1 MRRVFLLRAYGDF
14 AIAVQAL
21 AATDSIV
28 ASLHLKPLY
37 EALVSRSCISPRTPR
52 SIEFVDFGITGSQL
66 NLFTNKSFF
75 SIDTFRQLSKI
86 KDYISAN
93 PGSSDFVEQSAR
105 LGLLNFFTGHS
116 FKAIFETGQ
125 PVYAAYGLPALGL
138 ERKGDKVLILPD
150 ARLPKRVIP
159 SSILARMEG
168 QVARFGS
175 DYTSFEQLIDL
186 IQASDYVVASDSL
199 PLHLAYLCRK
209 PHFILYPDGGK
220 QDFFTPDALA
230 SGSFSTFSQFTHV

>member
-37 EALVSRSCISPRTPR
+37 NALISRGCISPLV
-52 SIEFVDFGITGSQL
+52 IDFVDFGIAGSQL
-66 NLFTNKSFF
+66 NLFTNKGLLSV
-75 SIDTFRQLSKI
+75 DTIRQLSKI
-86 KDYISAN
+86 KQYIQAN

-116 FKAIFETGQ
+116 FQSIFETGQ
-125 PVYAAYGLPALGL
+125 PVYATYGLPAQGL

-150 ARLPKRVIP
+150 ARLLKRVIP
-159 SSILARMEG
+159 SSILSRIDG
-168 QVARFGS
+168 RVARFGV

-186 IQASDYVVASDSL
+186 IQASDYVVTSDSL
-199 PLHLAYLCRK
+199 PLHLAFLCRK

-230 SGSFSTFSQFTHV
+230 SGSFSTFSQFNHV

>member
-21 AATDSIV
+21 AATDVIV

-37 EALVSRSCISPRTPR
+37 DALISRGCISPCI
-52 SIEFVDFGITGSQL
+52 IEFVDFGIQGSQL
-66 NLFTNKSFF
+66 NLFTNKTFF
-75 SIDTFRQLSKI
+75 RIDTFRQLSKI
-86 KDYISAN
+86 RKYIRTN
-93 PGSSDFVEQSAR
+93 PGTSDFVEQSAR

-116 FKAIFETGQ
+116 FKAIFETRE
-125 PVYAAYGLPALGL
+125 PVYAAYGLQAQGL
-138 ERKGDKVLILPD
+138 VRNGDKVLILPD

-159 SSILARMEG
+159 SSILARMDG

-175 DYTSFEQLIDL
+175 DYASYDQLIDL
-186 IQASDYVVASDSL
+186 IQASDYVVTSDSL

-209 PHFILYPDGGK
+209 PHLILYPDGGK

-230 SGSFSTFSQFTHV
+230 SGSFSTFSQFSHV

>member
-21 AATDSIV
+21 ASTDQIV
-28 ASLHLKPLY
+28 ASLHLKSLY
-37 EALVSRSCISPRTPR
+37 DALISRGCISPRT
-52 SIEFVDFGITGSQL
+52 IEFVDFGIRGSQL
-66 NLFTNKSFF
+66 NLLTNKNFF
-75 SIDTFRQLSKI
+75 HVDTFRQLSKI
-86 KDYISAN
+86 KAYLRAN

-105 LGLLNFFTGHS
+105 LSLLNIFTEHS
-116 FKAIFETGQ
+116 FKAKFKTGQ

-138 ERKGDKVLILPD
+138 ERKGEKVLILPD
-150 ARLPKRVIP
+150 ARLSKRIIP
-159 SSILARMEG
+159 SSILARIDAR
-168 QVARFGS
+168 VARFGS
-175 DYTSFEQLIDL
+175 DYTTFEQLIDL
-186 IQASDYVVASDSL
+186 IQASDYVVAADSL
-199 PLHLAYLCRK
+199 PVHLAYLCRK

>member
-1 MRRVFLLRAYGDF
+1 MH
-14 AIAVQAL
+14 AIPS
-21 AATDSIV
+21 SI
-28 ASLHLKPLY
+28 A
-37 EALVSRSCISPRTPR
+37 
-52 SIEFVDFGITGSQL
+52 
-66 NLFTNKSFF
+66 
-75 SIDTFRQLSKI
+75 
-86 KDYISAN
+86 
-93 PGSSDFVEQSAR
+93 FVEQSAR

-116 FKAIFETGQ
+116 VHSIFETGQ

-150 ARLPKRVIP
+150 ARLPKRIIP
-159 SSILARMEG
+159 SSILARIDG
-168 QVARFGS
+168 RVARFGV
-175 DYTSFEQLIDL
+175 DYTSFEQLVDL
-186 IQASDYVVASDSL
+186 IKASDYVVTSDSL

>member
-21 AATDSIV
+21 AVTDLIV

-37 EALVSRSCISPRTPR
+37 DALVSRGCISPRV
-52 SIEFVDFGITGSQL
+52 IEFVDFGIRGSQL
-66 NLFTNKSFF
+66 NLFTNKAFF
-75 SIDTFRQLSKI
+75 SFDTFRQLSKI
-86 KDYISAN
+86 KQYIQAN
-93 PGSSDFVEQSAR
+93 PSSNDFVEQSAR

-116 FKAIFETGQ
+116 FKAIFETGE
-125 PVYAAYGLPALGL
+125 PVYAAYGLPALEL

-150 ARLPKRVIP
+150 ARLAKRVIP
-159 SSILARMEG
+159 ASIVERIDG
-168 QVARFGS
+168 RVARFGS

-186 IQASDYVVASDSL
+186 IQASDYVVTSDSL
-199 PLHLAYLCRK
+199 PLHLAYLCHK

-230 SGSFSTFSQFTHV
+230 AGSCSTFSQFTHV

>member
-21 AATDSIV
+21 AATDVIV

-37 EALVSRSCISPRTPR
+37 DALISRGNISPR
-52 SIEFVDFGITGSQL
+52 SIDFVDFGIKGSQL
-66 NLFTNKSFF
+66 NLFTNKALFR
-75 SIDTFRQLSKI
+75 IDTFRQLSKI
-86 KDYISAN
+86 KQYVQSN

-116 FKAIFETGQ
+116 FEAIFETGE
-125 PVYAAYGLPALGL
+125 PVYAAYALPAQGL
-138 ERKGDKVLILPD
+138 ERKGDKVLVLPD

-175 DYTSFEQLIDL
+175 DYSNFEQLIDL
-186 IQASDYVVASDSL
+186 IQVADYVVTSDSL

-230 SGSFSTFSQFTHV
+230 SESFSTFSQFTHV

>member
-28 ASLHLKPLY
+28 ASLHFKPLY
-37 EALVSRSCISPRTPR
+37 DALISRGCISPR
-52 SIEFVDFGITGSQL
+52 SIEFVDFGIKGSQL
-66 NLFTNKSFF
+66 NLFTNKGLLSV
-75 SIDTFRQLSKI
+75 DTISQLSKI
-86 KDYISAN
+86 KQYIQTAS
-93 PGSSDFVEQSAR
+93 GSSDFVEQSAR

-116 FKAIFETGQ
+116 FQSIFETGQ
-125 PVYAAYGLPALGL
+125 PVYAAYGLPAQEL
-138 ERKGDKVLILPD
+138 ERNGDKVLILPD
-150 ARLPKRVIP
+150 ARLPKRIIP
-159 SSILARMEG
+159 SSILARIDG
-168 QVARFGS
+168 RVARFGV

-186 IQASDYVVASDSL
+186 IQASDYVVTSDSL
-199 PLHLAYLCRK
+199 PLHLAFLCRK

>member
-21 AATDSIV
+21 ASTDAIV

-37 EALVSRSCISPRTPR
+37 DALISRGCISPRTPR

-66 NLFTNKSFF
+66 NLFTNKALF
-75 SIDTFRQLSKI
+75 SSDTFLQLSKI
-86 KDYISAN
+86 KQYIQAN
-93 PGSSDFVEQSAR
+93 PGSSDFVEQSTR

-116 FKAIFETGQ
+116 FHSIFETGA
-125 PVYAAYGLPALGL
+125 PVYDAYGLQAQGL
-138 ERKGDKVLILPD
+138 DRKGDKVLILPD

-159 SSILARMEG
+159 SSILERMEG
-168 QVARFGS
+168 RVARFGS
-175 DYTSFEQLIDL
+175 DYSNFEQLIDL
-186 IQASDYVVASDSL
+186 ILAADYVVTSDSL

-230 SGSFSTFSQFTHV
+230 FGSFSTFSQFTHV

>member
-21 AATDSIV
+21 AATDKIV

-37 EALVSRSCISPRTPR
+37 DALISRGCISPRLP
-52 SIEFVDFGITGSQL
+52 SLIEFVDFGISGSQL
-66 NLFTNKSFF
+66 NLFTNKALF

-105 LGLLNFFTGHS
+105 LWLLNFFTGHS
-116 FKAIFETGQ
+116 YNAIFETGQ
-125 PVYAAYGLPALGL
+125 PVYAAYGLQAQSL

-150 ARLPKRVIP
+150 ARLPKRIIP
-159 SSILARMEG
+159 SSILSRMEG
-168 QVARFGS
+168 QVARFGV

-186 IQASDYVVASDSL
+186 IQAADYVVTSDSL

-220 QDFFTPDALA
+220 QDFFAPDALA

>member
-21 AATDSIV
+21 AATDVIV

-37 EALVSRSCISPRTPR
+37 DALIFRGCIAPR

-66 NLFTNKSFF
+66 NLFTNREFLSF
-75 SIDTFRQLSKI
+75 DTFRQLAKI
-86 KDYISAN
+86 KKYIQAN
-93 PGSSDFVEQSAR
+93 PGSVDFVEQSAR

-116 FKAIFETGQ
+116 FKAFFETGA
-125 PVYAAYGLPALGL
+125 PVYMAYGLKSQRL
-138 ERKGDKVLILPD
+138 KKQGDKVLILPD
-150 ARLPKRVIP
+150 ARLPKRIIP
-159 SSILARMEG
+159 EAILARIDG
-168 QVARFGS
+168 RVARFGS
-175 DYTSFEQLIDL
+175 DYLNFEKLIDL
-186 IQASDYVVASDSL
+186 IQASDYVVTSDSL

-230 SGSFSTFSQFTHV
+230 SGSFSTFSQFSHV

>member
-21 AATDSIV
+21 ASTDQIV

-37 EALVSRSCISPRTPR
+37 DALISRGCISPRR
-52 SIEFVDFGITGSQL
+52 IEFIDFGISGSQL
-66 NLFTNKSFF
+66 NLLTNKNFF
-75 SIDTFRQLSKI
+75 HVDTFRQLSKI
-86 KDYISAN
+86 KAYLRAN
-93 PGSSDFVEQSAR
+93 PRSSDFVEQNAR
-105 LGLLNFFTGHS
+105 LGLLNIFTGHS
-116 FKAIFETGQ
+116 FKAIFETGA

-138 ERKGDKVLILPD
+138 ERNGEKVLILPD
-150 ARLPKRVIP
+150 ARLSKRIIP
-159 SSILARMEG
+159 SSILARIDG
-168 QVARFGS
+168 RVARFGS
-175 DYTSFEQLIDL
+175 DYATFEQLIDL
-186 IQASDYVVASDSL
+186 IQASDYVVAADSL

>member
-21 AATDSIV
+21 ASTDRIV

-37 EALVSRSCISPRTPR
+37 DAMISRGCISPQ
-52 SIEFVDFGITGSQL
+52 SIDFVDFGIRGSQF
-66 NLFTNKSFF
+66 NLFTNKTFF

-86 KDYISAN
+86 KQYVRAN
-93 PGSSDFVEQSAR
+93 PGSTDFVEQSAR
-105 LGLLNFFTGHS
+105 LGLLNFFTEHS
-116 FKAIFETGQ
+116 FKAIFETGE
-125 PVYAAYGLPALGL
+125 PVYAAYGLPAQSL

-159 SSILARMEG
+159 SSILSRIEG

-175 DYTSFEQLIDL
+175 EYSNFEQLIDL
-186 IQASDYVVASDSL
+186 IQASDYVVAADSL
-199 PLHLAYLCRK
+199 PIHLAHLCRK
-209 PHFILYPDGGK
+209 PHYILYPDGGK
-220 QDFFTPDALA
+220 LDFFTPDALA
-230 SGSFSTFSQFTHV
+230 SGSYSTFSQFSHV

>member
-21 AATDSIV
+21 ASTDRIV

-37 EALVSRSCISPRTPR
+37 DAMISRGCISPQ
-52 SIEFVDFGITGSQL
+52 SIDFVDFGIRGSQF
-66 NLFTNKSFF
+66 NLFTNKTFF

-86 KDYISAN
+86 KQYVRAN
-93 PGSSDFVEQSAR
+93 PGSTDFVEQSAR
-105 LGLLNFFTGHS
+105 LGLLNFFTEHS
-116 FKAIFETGQ
+116 FKAIFETGE
-125 PVYAAYGLPALGL
+125 PVYAAYGLPAQSL

-159 SSILARMEG
+159 SSILSRIEG

-175 DYTSFEQLIDL
+175 EYSNFEQLIDL
-186 IQASDYVVASDSL
+186 IQASDYVVAADSL
-199 PLHLAYLCRK
+199 PIHLAYLCRK
-209 PHFILYPDGGK
+209 PHYILYPDGGK
-220 QDFFTPDALA
+220 LDFFTPDALA
-230 SGSFSTFSQFTHV
+230 TSSFSTFSQFTHV

>member
-21 AATDSIV
+21 AATDVIV
-28 ASLHLKPLY
+28 ASSHLKPLY
-37 EALVSRSCISPRTPR
+37 DALISRGCISPCI
-52 SIEFVDFGITGSQL
+52 IEFVDFGIQGSQL
-66 NLFTNKSFF
+66 NLFTNKTFF

-86 KDYISAN
+86 RKYIRTN
-93 PGSSDFVEQSAR
+93 PGTSDFVEQSAR

-116 FKAIFETGQ
+116 FKAIFETRE
-125 PVYAAYGLPALGL
+125 PVYAAYGLQAQGL
-138 ERKGDKVLILPD
+138 VRNGDKVLILPD

-159 SSILARMEG
+159 SSILARMDG

-175 DYTSFEQLIDL
+175 DYASFEQLIDL
-186 IQASDYVVASDSL
+186 IQAADYVVTSDSL

>member
-21 AATDSIV
+21 PATDSIV

-37 EALVSRSCISPRTPR
+37 DALISRGCISSRP
-52 SIEFVDFGITGSQL
+52 IDFVDFGIKGSQL
-66 NLFTNKSFF
+66 NLFTNKAFF

-105 LGLLNFFTGHS
+105 IGLLNFFTGHS
-116 FKAIFETGQ
+116 FQSIFETGE

-138 ERKGDKVLILPD
+138 ERKGEKVLILPD
-150 ARLPKRVIP
+150 ARLSKRIIP
-159 SSILARMEG
+159 SSILAGIDGR
-168 QVARFGS
+168 VARFGV
-175 DYTSFEQLIDL
+175 DYTSFEQLVEL
-186 IQASDYVVASDSL
+186 IQESDYVVTADSL

-209 PHFILYPDGGK
+209 PHFIVYPDGGK

>member
-21 AATDSIV
+21 AATDAVV
-28 ASLHLKPLY
+28 ASTHLKPLY
-37 EALVSRSCISPRTPR
+37 DSMISRGCISPRF
-52 SIEFVDFGITGSQL
+52 IEFVDFGITGSQL

-86 KDYISAN
+86 KQYVNAN
-93 PGSSDFVEQSAR
+93 PGSNDFVEQSAR

-116 FKAIFETGQ
+116 FKAIFETGE
-125 PVYAAYGLPALGL
+125 PVYAAYGLPGQGL

-150 ARLPKRVIP
+150 ARLPKRIIP
-159 SSILARMEG
+159 SSILSQIDG
-168 QVARFGS
+168 KVARFGS

-186 IQASDYVVASDSL
+186 IQAADYVVTSDSL

-230 SGSFSTFSQFTHV
+230 SGSFSTFSQFTNV

>member
-1 MRRVFLLRAYGDF
+1 MHRVFLLRAYGDF

-21 AATDSIV
+21 AATDVIV

-37 EALVSRSCISPRTPR
+37 DALISRGCIPSRSID
-52 SIEFVDFGITGSQL
+52 FVDFGITGSQL
-66 NLFTNKSFF
+66 NLFTNRGFLSF
-75 SIDTFRQLSKI
+75 DTFRQLAKI
-86 KDYISAN
+86 KKYIQAN
-93 PGSSDFVEQSAR
+93 PVSGDFVEQSAR

-116 FKAIFETGQ
+116 FNAIFETGA
-125 PVYAAYGLPALGL
+125 PVYAAYGLQAQGL
-138 ERKGDKVLILPD
+138 EKRWDNVLILPD

-159 SSILARMEG
+159 SSILSRIDG
-168 QVARFGS
+168 RVARFGAEYS
-175 DYTSFEQLIDL
+175 NFEQLIDL

-199 PLHLAYLCRK
+199 PLHLANLCRK

>member
-28 ASLHLKPLY
+28 ASLHLKPLF
-37 EALVSRSCISPRTPR
+37 EALVSRGCILPRA
-52 SIEFVDFGITGSQL
+52 IEFVDFGIHGSQL
-66 NLFTNKSFF
+66 NLFTNKGLLSV
-75 SIDTFRQLSKI
+75 DTIRQLSKI
-86 KDYISAN
+86 TQYIQAAS
-93 PGSSDFVEQSAR
+93 GSNDFVEQSAR

-116 FKAIFETGQ
+116 FQSIFETGQ
-125 PVYAAYGLPALGL
+125 PVYAAYGLPAQGL
-138 ERKGDKVLILPD
+138 VRNGDKVLILPD

-159 SSILARMEG
+159 SSILVRIDG
-168 QVARFGS
+168 RVARFGS
-175 DYTSFEQLIDL
+175 DYTTFEELIDL
-186 IQASDYVVASDSL
+186 IQASDYVVTSDSL

-209 PHFILYPDGGK
+209 PHLILYPDGGK

-230 SGSFSTFSQFTHV
+230 SGSFSTFSQFSHV

>member
-21 AATDSIV
+21 AATDVIV

-37 EALVSRSCISPRTPR
+37 DALISQGCIAPRA
-52 SIEFVDFGITGSQL
+52 IEFVDFGITGSQL
-66 NLFTNKSFF
+66 NLFTNKAFF
-75 SIDTFRQLSKI
+75 SIDTFGQIAKI
-86 KDYISAN
+86 KQYLRAN
-93 PGSSDFVEQSAR
+93 PGYIDFVEQSAR
-105 LGLLNFFTGHS
+105 LSLLNLFTGHS
-116 FKAIFETGQ
+116 FNAIFETGA

-150 ARLPKRVIP
+150 ARLPKRIIP
-159 SSILARMEG
+159 SSILSRIDG
-168 QVARFGS
+168 RVARFGAEYS
-175 DYTSFEQLIDL
+175 NFEQLIDL
-186 IQASDYVVASDSL
+186 IQASDIVVTADSL

>member
-21 AATDSIV
+21 AATDVIV

-37 EALVSRSCISPRTPR
+37 DALISRGCISPRT
-52 SIEFVDFGITGSQL
+52 IDFVDFGITGSQL
-66 NLFTNKSFF
+66 NLFTNKTFF
-75 SIDTFRQLSKI
+75 SIDTFRQLLKI
-86 KDYISAN
+86 KQYVCAN

-116 FKAIFETGQ
+116 FKAIFETRE
-125 PVYAAYGLPALGL
+125 PVYAAYALPAQGL

-159 SSILARMEG
+159 SSILARIDG

-175 DYTSFEQLIDL
+175 DYTTFEQLIDL
-186 IQASDYVVASDSL
+186 IQASDYVVTSDSL

>member
-21 AATDSIV
+21 PATDTIV

-37 EALVSRSCISPRTPR
+37 DALISRGCISLRA
-52 SIEFVDFGITGSQL
+52 IEFVDFGIQGSQL
-66 NLFTNKSFF
+66 NLFTNKALF
-75 SIDTFRQLSKI
+75 SIDTFSQLSKI
-86 KDYISAN
+86 KQYIQAN
-93 PGSSDFVEQSAR
+93 PGSVDFVEQSAR

-116 FKAIFETGQ
+116 FKAIFETGR

-138 ERKGDKVLILPD
+138 ERDGDKVLILPD

-159 SSILARMEG
+159 SSILARMKG

-175 DYTSFEQLIDL
+175 DYATFEQLIDL
-186 IQASDYVVASDSL
+186 IQAADYVVTSDSL

-230 SGSFSTFSQFTHV
+230 SGSFSTFSHFTHV

>member
-21 AATDSIV
+21 AATDAIV
-28 ASLHLKPLY
+28 ASMHLKPLY
-37 EALVSRSCISPRTPR
+37 DALISQGCISPRI
-52 SIEFVDFGITGSQL
+52 IEFVDFGIQGSQL
-66 NLFTNKSFF
+66 NLFTNKTFF

-86 KDYISAN
+86 KQYIQAN

-105 LGLLNFFTGHS
+105 LGLLNFYTGHS
-116 FKAIFETGQ
+116 FKAIFETEE

-150 ARLPKRVIP
+150 ARLPKRIIP
-159 SSILARMEG
+159 SSILSRMEG

-186 IQASDYVVASDSL
+186 IQSSDYVVTSDSL
-199 PLHLAYLCRK
+199 PLHLAYLCHK

>member
-14 AIAVQAL
+14 AIAVQGL
-21 AATDSIV
+21 AATDVIV

-37 EALVSRSCISPRTPR
+37 DALISRGCISPRL
-52 SIEFVDFGITGSQL
+52 IDFVDFGIKGSQL
-66 NLFTNKSFF
+66 NLFTNKALF
-75 SIDTFRQLSKI
+75 SSDTFRQLSKI

-93 PGSSDFVEQSAR
+93 PGSNDFVEQSTR
-105 LGLLNFFTGHS
+105 KGLLNFFTGHS
-116 FKAIFETGQ
+116 FQSIFETGE

-150 ARLPKRVIP
+150 ARLAKRIIP
-159 SSILARMEG
+159 SSILSRMEG

-175 DYTSFEQLIDL
+175 DYTSFDQLIDL
-186 IQASDYVVASDSL
+186 IQESDYVVTSDSL

>member
-14 AIAVQAL
+14 AIVVQGL
-21 AATDSIV
+21 AATDAVV
-28 ASLHLKPLY
+28 ASTHLKPLY
-37 EALVSRSCISPRTPR
+37 NALISRGCISPR
-52 SIEFVDFGITGSQL
+52 SIDFVDLGITGSQL
-66 NLFTNKSFF
+66 NLFTNKALF

-93 PGSSDFVEQSAR
+93 PGSNDFVEQTTR

-125 PVYAAYGLPALGL
+125 PVYAAYGLQAQSL

-150 ARLPKRVIP
+150 ARLPKRIIP
-159 SSILARMEG
+159 SSILSRMEG

-186 IQASDYVVASDSL
+186 IQAADYVVTSDSL

-230 SGSFSTFSQFTHV
+230 SGSFSTFSQFSHV